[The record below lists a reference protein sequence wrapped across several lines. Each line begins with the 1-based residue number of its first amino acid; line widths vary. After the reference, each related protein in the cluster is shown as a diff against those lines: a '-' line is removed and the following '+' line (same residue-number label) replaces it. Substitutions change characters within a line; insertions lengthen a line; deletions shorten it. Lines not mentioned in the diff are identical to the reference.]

1 MNKKGGIF
9 LEKMYGNY
17 GRLQYM
23 GRDGNAYFTMR
34 VSKSALPFESEYN
47 TFACSGHVPEYN
59 QGYPLTL
66 YGEWQ
71 VSEEGKW
78 KFIVSGFEEDLKSGR
93 VLTQFLM
100 EHLDGVGEKTAEKI
114 AALGE
119 DLWNIVKT
127 DNVAELSAKTKI
139 KEDVCKM
146 TVALLQKKKIR
157 YEVYCFL
164 CRYGITDI
172 KVDNLVKDYG
182 NSTLK
187 MIQKDPYKILL
198 PRNIPFSVADE
209 IAFCEG
215 IEYYD
220 LSRLDAIFQEA
231 MHQCTFQGSTYATF
245 HDFLQKVRQVEK
257 KSLFGIDIPDGFLA
271 LAFQKSKHIYFDK
284 ENDRVYF
291 KKIWQSEETIV
302 RNVLRLKQT
311 KKTIGYDPKEIENVE
326 KALGISYETEQRN
339 AFHILD
345 DSGIKV
351 LTGGPGTGKTTLL
364 NGLLTVYQ
372 SRYPKANIV
381 LCSPTG
387 MASERMAESTGREAA
402 TVHKTLEYR
411 PFGGDDASFKNQADP
426 IVADCI
432 VVDESSMIDTELA
445 GMLLDAVPNGCLVLF
460 CGDVD
465 QLDSVGAG
473 AVLKDLIA
481 SEKIPVFRLKTLFR
495 QAEESSIVKN
505 ALKINQA
512 DTNLIQQ
519 KDFRIYRYQ
528 NNGDVKGLLDKLFP
542 EYRLSIF
549 DSTQLLSTT
558 KKSESG
564 TFAINRNLQNKLPF
578 EKGRTIH
585 RNGFVFHTGDK
596 IMTLRNNYDAGYFN
610 GDMGTII
617 NITDMGQMTIQIKHK
632 TVLMQNAWLEEI
644 MPAYAV
650 TVHKSQGS
658 EFDNVIIIVPQNP
671 SSLLDRSMIYT
682 AVTRAK
688 KNVFI
693 LSQNDALEQAI
704 RRDKKNKKR
713 TSLKEKIKNIA

>member
-1 MNKKGGIF
+1 M
-9 LEKMYGNY
+9 EKMYGNY

-23 GRDGNAYFTMR
+23 GKDGNAYFTMR
-34 VSKSALPFESEYN
+34 ISKSALPYESEYN
-47 TFACSGHVPEYN
+47 TFVCTGHVPEYN

-66 YGEWQ
+66 YGDWQ
-71 VSEEGKW
+71 VSEKGKW
-78 KFIVSGFEEDLKSGR
+78 KFIVSKFEEDLKSGR
-93 VLTQFLM
+93 VLVQFLM
-100 EHLDGVGEKTAEKI
+100 DNLDGVGEKTAEKL
-114 AALGE
+114 AALGDE
-119 DLWNIVKT
+119 LWNIVET
-127 DNVAELSAKTKI
+127 DNFAELSTKTKV
-139 KEDVCKM
+139 KEDICKM
-146 TVALLQKKKIR
+146 VVALLQKKEIR

-172 KVDNLVKDYG
+172 KVDNLIKDYG

-187 MIQKDPYKILL
+187 YIKEDPYKILI
-198 PRNIPFSVADE
+198 PRDIPFSVADE

-220 LSRLDAIFQEA
+220 FSRLDAIFKEA
-231 MHQCTFQGSTYATF
+231 MRQCTFQGSTYVAF
-245 HDFLQKVRQVEK
+245 HDFLKKVRQVEK
-257 KSLFGIDIPDGFLA
+257 DSLFGIDIPDGFLA
-271 LAFQKSKHIYFDK
+271 LTCQRSKNLYFDK
-284 ENDRVYF
+284 NTDRVYF
-291 KKIWQSEETIV
+291 KKIWKSEESIV
-302 RNVLRLKQT
+302 RNIVRLKQT
-311 KKTIGYDPKEIENVE
+311 QKNIGYDPKEVETVE
-326 KALGISYETEQRN
+326 KTLGISYETEQRK

-345 DSGIKV
+345 DSGVKV

-372 SRYPKANIV
+372 SQCPEAKIV

-387 MASERMAESTGREAA
+387 MASERMSESTGREAA

-411 PFGGDDASFKNQADP
+411 PFGGDDASFKNQTDP
-426 IVADCI
+426 ITADCI

-481 SEKIPVFRLKTLFR
+481 SEEVPVFRLKTLFR
-495 QAEESSIVKN
+495 QAKESGIVGN
-505 ALKINQA
+505 ALKVNQA
-512 DTNLIQQ
+512 DTNLTIQ
-519 KDFRIYRYQ
+519 KDFHILRYQ
-528 NNGDVKGLLDKLFP
+528 SNGDVKKMLDRLFP
-542 EYRLSIF
+542 EYRLNIF
-549 DSTQLLSTT
+549 DTTQLLSTT
-558 KKSESG
+558 KKGESG
-564 TFAINRNLQNKLPF
+564 TFAINRNLQDKLPF

-585 RNGFVFHTGDK
+585 RNGFIFHAGDK
-596 IMTLRNNYDAGYFN
+596 IMTLRNNYEAGYFN
-610 GDMGTII
+610 GDIGRII

-650 TVHKSQGS
+650 TIHKSQGS
-658 EFDNVIIIVPQNP
+658 EFDNVIIVIPQNP

-682 AVTRAK
+682 AITRAK

-693 LSQNDALEQAI
+693 LSQGDALEQAI
-704 RRDKKNKKR
+704 RKDRKNRKK
-713 TSLKEKIKNIA
+713 TSLAEKLKNVA

>member
-1 MNKKGGIF
+1 M
-9 LEKMYGNY
+9 EKMYGNY

-23 GRDGNAYFTMR
+23 GKDGNAYFTMR
-34 VSKSALPFESEYN
+34 ISKSALPYESEYN
-47 TFACSGHVPEYN
+47 TFVCTGHVPEYN

-66 YGEWQ
+66 YGDWQ
-71 VSEEGKW
+71 VSEKGKW
-78 KFIVSGFEEDLKSGR
+78 KFIVSKFEEDLKSGR
-93 VLTQFLM
+93 VLVQFLM
-100 EHLDGVGEKTAEKI
+100 DNLDGVGEKTAEKL
-114 AALGE
+114 AALGDE
-119 DLWNIVKT
+119 LWNIVET
-127 DNVAELSAKTKI
+127 DNFEELSTKTKV
-139 KEDVCKM
+139 KEDICKM
-146 TVALLQKKKIR
+146 AIALLQKKEIR

-172 KVDNLVKDYG
+172 KVDNLIKDYG

-187 MIQKDPYKILL
+187 YIKEDPYKILI
-198 PRNIPFSVADE
+198 PRDIPFSVADE

-220 LSRLDAIFQEA
+220 FSRLDAIFKEA
-231 MHQCTFQGSTYATF
+231 MRQCTFQGSTYVAF
-245 HDFLQKVRQVEK
+245 HDFLKKVRQVEK
-257 KSLFGIDIPDGFLA
+257 DSLFGIDIPDGFLA
-271 LAFQKSKHIYFDK
+271 LTCQRSKNLYFDK
-284 ENDRVYF
+284 KTDRVYF
-291 KKIWQSEETIV
+291 KKIWKSEESIV
-302 RNVLRLKQT
+302 RNIVRLKQT
-311 KKTIGYDPKEIENVE
+311 QKNIGYDPKEVETVE
-326 KALGISYETEQRN
+326 KTLGISYETEQRK

-345 DSGIKV
+345 DSGVKV

-372 SRYPKANIV
+372 SQCPEAKIV

-387 MASERMAESTGREAA
+387 MASERMSESTGREAA

-411 PFGGDDASFKNQADP
+411 PFGGDDASFKNQTDP
-426 IVADCI
+426 ITADCI

-481 SEKIPVFRLKTLFR
+481 SEEVPVFRLKTLFR
-495 QAEESSIVKN
+495 QAKESGIVGN

-512 DTNLIQQ
+512 DTNLTIQ
-519 KDFRIYRYQ
+519 KDFHILRYQ
-528 NNGDVKGLLDKLFP
+528 SNGDVKKILDRLFP
-542 EYRLSIF
+542 EYRLNIF
-549 DSTQLLSTT
+549 DTTQLLSTT
-558 KKSESG
+558 KKGESG
-564 TFAINRNLQNKLPF
+564 TLAINRNLQDKLPF

-585 RNGFVFHTGDK
+585 RNGFIFHAGDK
-596 IMTLRNNYDAGYFN
+596 IMTLRNNYEAGYFN
-610 GDMGTII
+610 GDIGRII

-650 TVHKSQGS
+650 TIHKSQGS
-658 EFDNVIIIVPQNP
+658 EFDNVIIVIPQNP

-682 AVTRAK
+682 AITRAK

-693 LSQNDALEQAI
+693 LSQGDALEQAI
-704 RRDKKNKKR
+704 RKDRKNRKK
-713 TSLKEKIKNIA
+713 TSLAEKLKNVA

>member
-1 MNKKGGIF
+1 M
-9 LEKMYGNY
+9 EKMYGNY
-17 GRLQYM
+17 GKLQYM
-23 GRDGNAYFTMR
+23 GKDGNAYFTMR
-34 VSKSALPFESEYN
+34 ISKSALPYESEYN
-47 TFACSGHVPEYN
+47 IFVCSGRVPEYN

-66 YGEWQ
+66 YGDWQ

-78 KFIVSGFEEDLKSGR
+78 KFIVSKFEEDLKSGR
-93 VLTQFLM
+93 VLVQFLM
-100 EHLDGVGEKTAEKI
+100 DNLDGVGEKTAEKL
-114 AALGE
+114 AALGDE
-119 DLWNIVKT
+119 LWDIVET
-127 DNVAELSAKTKI
+127 DNFAELSTKTKV

-146 TVALLQKKKIR
+146 AVALLQKKEIR
-157 YEVYCFL
+157 YAVYCFL

-172 KVDNLVKDYG
+172 KVDNLIKDYG

-187 MIQKDPYKILL
+187 YIKEDPYKILI
-198 PRNIPFSVADE
+198 PRDIPFSIADE

-220 LSRLDAIFQEA
+220 LSRLDAIFKEA
-231 MHQCTFQGSTYATF
+231 MRQCTFQGSTYASF
-245 HDFLQKVRQVEK
+245 HDFLHKVRQVEK
-257 KSLFGIDIPDGFLA
+257 NSLFGIDIPDGFLA
-271 LAFQKSKHIYFDK
+271 LACQKSKNLYFDK
-284 ENDRVYF
+284 NTDRVYF
-291 KKIWQSEETIV
+291 KKIWKSEESIV
-302 RNVLRLKQT
+302 RNIVRLKQT
-311 KKTIGYDPKEIENVE
+311 QKNIGYEPKEIEAVE
-326 KALGISYETEQRN
+326 KTLGISYETEQRK

-345 DSGIKV
+345 NSGVKV

-372 SRYPKANIV
+372 SRCPEAKIV

-387 MASERMAESTGREAA
+387 MASERMSESTGREAA

-411 PFGGDDASFKNQADP
+411 PFGGDDASFKNQTDP
-426 IVADCI
+426 ITADCI

-481 SEKIPVFRLKTLFR
+481 SEEVPVFRLKTLFR
-495 QAEESSIVKN
+495 QAKESGIVGN

-512 DTNLIQQ
+512 DTNLTIQ
-519 KDFRIYRYQ
+519 KDFHILRYQ
-528 NNGDVKGLLDKLFP
+528 SNGDVKKILDKLFP
-542 EYRLSIF
+542 EYRLNIF
-549 DSTQLLSTT
+549 DTTQLLSTT
-558 KKSESG
+558 KKGESG
-564 TFAINRNLQNKLPF
+564 TLAINRNLQDKLPF

-585 RNGFVFHTGDK
+585 RNGFIFHAGDK

-610 GDMGTII
+610 GDIGKII

-658 EFDNVIIIVPQNP
+658 EFDNVIIIIPQNP
-671 SSLLDRSMIYT
+671 SALLDRSMIYT

-693 LSQNDALEQAI
+693 LSQGDALEQAI
-704 RRDKKNKKR
+704 RKDKKNRKK
-713 TSLKEKIKNIA
+713 TSLAEKLKNVA

>member
-1 MNKKGGIF
+1 M
-9 LEKMYGNY
+9 EKMYGNY

-23 GRDGNAYFTMR
+23 GKDGNAYFTMR
-34 VSKSALPFESEYN
+34 VSKSALPYDSEYN
-47 TFACSGHVPEYN
+47 TFVCSGRVPEYN

-66 YGEWQ
+66 YGDWQ
-71 VSEEGKW
+71 VSEKGKW
-78 KFIVSGFEEDLKSGR
+78 KFIVSKFEEDLKSGR
-93 VLTQFLM
+93 VLVQFLM
-100 EHLDGVGEKTAEKI
+100 DNMDGVGEKTAEKL
-114 AALGE
+114 AALGDE
-119 DLWNIVKT
+119 LWNIVET
-127 DNVAELSAKTKI
+127 DNFAELSTKTKV

-146 TVALLQKKKIR
+146 AIALLQKKEMR

-172 KVDNLVKDYG
+172 KVDNLIKDYG

-187 MIQKDPYKILL
+187 YIKEDPYKILI
-198 PRNIPFSVADE
+198 PRDIPFSVADE

-220 LSRLDAIFQEA
+220 LSRLDAIFKEA
-231 MHQCTFQGSTYATF
+231 MRQCTFQGSTYVAF
-245 HDFLQKVRQVEK
+245 HDFLKKVRQVEK
-257 KSLFGIDIPDGFLA
+257 DSLFGIDIPDGFLA
-271 LAFQKSKHIYFDK
+271 LSCQKSKTLYFDK
-284 ENDRVYF
+284 NTDRVYF
-291 KKIWQSEETIV
+291 KKIWKSEDSIV
-302 RNVLRLKQT
+302 RNIIRLKQT
-311 KKTIGYDPKEIENVE
+311 QKNIGYDPKEIETVE
-326 KALGISYETEQRN
+326 KTLGISYETEQRK

-345 DSGIKV
+345 DSGVKV

-372 SRYPKANIV
+372 SQCPEAKIV

-387 MASERMAESTGREAA
+387 MASERMSESTGREAA

-426 IVADCI
+426 ITADCI
-432 VVDESSMIDTELA
+432 VIDESSMIDTELA

-481 SEKIPVFRLKTLFR
+481 SEEVPVFCLKTLFR
-495 QAEESSIVKN
+495 QAKESGIVRN

-512 DTNLIQQ
+512 DTNLTIQ
-519 KDFRIYRYQ
+519 KDFHILRYQ
-528 NNGDVKGLLDKLFP
+528 SNADVKKILDRLFP
-542 EYRLSIF
+542 EYRLNIF
-549 DSTQLLSTT
+549 DTTQLLSTT
-558 KKSESG
+558 KKGESG
-564 TFAINRNLQNKLPF
+564 TCAINRNLQDKLPF

-585 RNGFVFHTGDK
+585 RNGFIFHAGDK
-596 IMTLRNNYDAGYFN
+596 IMTLRNNYEAGYFN
-610 GDMGTII
+610 GDIGKII

-658 EFDNVIIIVPQNP
+658 EFDNVIIIIPQNP
-671 SSLLDRSMIYT
+671 SALLDRSMIYT

-693 LSQNDALEQAI
+693 LSQGDALEQAI
-704 RRDKKNKKR
+704 RKDKKNRKK
-713 TSLKEKIKNIA
+713 TSLAEKLKNVA

>member
-1 MNKKGGIF
+1 M
-9 LEKMYGNY
+9 EKMYGNY

-23 GRDGNAYFTMR
+23 GKDGNAYFTMR
-34 VSKSALPFESEYN
+34 ISKSALPYESEYN
-47 TFACSGHVPEYN
+47 TFVCTGHVPEYN

-66 YGEWQ
+66 YGDWQ
-71 VSEEGKW
+71 VSEKGKW
-78 KFIVSGFEEDLKSGR
+78 KFIVSKFEEDLKSGR
-93 VLTQFLM
+93 VLVQFLM
-100 EHLDGVGEKTAEKI
+100 DNLDGVGEKTAEKLV
-114 AALGE
+114 ALGDE
-119 DLWNIVKT
+119 LWNIVET
-127 DNVAELSAKTKI
+127 DNFEELSTKTKV
-139 KEDVCKM
+139 KEDICKM
-146 TVALLQKKKIR
+146 AIALLQKKEIR

-172 KVDNLVKDYG
+172 KVDNLIKDYG

-187 MIQKDPYKILL
+187 YIKEDPYKILI
-198 PRNIPFSVADE
+198 PRDIPFSVADE

-220 LSRLDAIFQEA
+220 FSRLDAIFKEA
-231 MHQCTFQGSTYATF
+231 MRQCTFQGSTYVAF
-245 HDFLQKVRQVEK
+245 HDFLKKVRQVEK
-257 KSLFGIDIPDGFLA
+257 DSLFGIDIPDGFLA
-271 LAFQKSKHIYFDK
+271 LTCQRSKNLYFDK
-284 ENDRVYF
+284 KTDRVYF
-291 KKIWQSEETIV
+291 KKIWKSEESIV
-302 RNVLRLKQT
+302 RNIVRLKQT
-311 KKTIGYDPKEIENVE
+311 QKNIGYDPKEVETVE
-326 KALGISYETEQRN
+326 KTLGISYETEQRK

-345 DSGIKV
+345 DSGVKV

-372 SRYPKANIV
+372 SQCPEAKIV

-387 MASERMAESTGREAA
+387 MASERMSESTGREAA

-411 PFGGDDASFKNQADP
+411 PFGGDDASFKNQTDP
-426 IVADCI
+426 ITADCI
-432 VVDESSMIDTELA
+432 VVDESSMINTELA

-481 SEKIPVFRLKTLFR
+481 SEEVPVFRLKTLFR
-495 QAEESSIVKN
+495 QAKESGIVGN

-512 DTNLIQQ
+512 DTNLTIQ
-519 KDFRIYRYQ
+519 KDFHILRYQ
-528 NNGDVKGLLDKLFP
+528 SNGDVKKILDRLFP
-542 EYRLSIF
+542 EYRLNIF
-549 DSTQLLSTT
+549 DTTQLLSTT
-558 KKSESG
+558 KKGESG
-564 TFAINRNLQNKLPF
+564 TLAINRNLQDKLPF

-585 RNGFVFHTGDK
+585 RNGFIFHAGDK
-596 IMTLRNNYDAGYFN
+596 IMTLRNNYEAGYFN
-610 GDMGTII
+610 GDIGRII

-650 TVHKSQGS
+650 TIHKSQGS
-658 EFDNVIIIVPQNP
+658 EFDNVIIIIPQNP

-693 LSQNDALEQAI
+693 LSQGDALEQAI
-704 RRDKKNKKR
+704 RKDRKNRKR
-713 TSLKEKIKNIA
+713 TSLAEKLKNVA

>member
-1 MNKKGGIF
+1 M
-9 LEKMYGNY
+9 EKMYGNY

-23 GRDGNAYFTMR
+23 GKDGNAYFTMR
-34 VSKSALPFESEYN
+34 ISKSALPYESEYN
-47 TFACSGHVPEYN
+47 TFVCTGHVPEYN

-66 YGEWQ
+66 YGDWQ
-71 VSEEGKW
+71 VSEKGKW
-78 KFIVSGFEEDLKSGR
+78 KFIVSKFEEDLKSGR
-93 VLTQFLM
+93 VLVQFLM
-100 EHLDGVGEKTAEKI
+100 DNLDGVGEKTAEKL
-114 AALGE
+114 AALGDE
-119 DLWNIVKT
+119 LWNIVET
-127 DNVAELSAKTKI
+127 DNFEELSTKTKV
-139 KEDVCKM
+139 KEDICKM
-146 TVALLQKKKIR
+146 AIALLQKKEIR

-172 KVDNLVKDYG
+172 KVDNLIKDYG

-187 MIQKDPYKILL
+187 YIKEDPYKILI
-198 PRNIPFSVADE
+198 PRDIPFSVADE

-220 LSRLDAIFQEA
+220 FSRLDAIFKEA
-231 MHQCTFQGSTYATF
+231 MRQCTFQGSTYVAF
-245 HDFLQKVRQVEK
+245 HDFLKKVRQVEK
-257 KSLFGIDIPDGFLA
+257 DSLFGIDIPDGFLA
-271 LAFQKSKHIYFDK
+271 LTCQRSKNLYFDK
-284 ENDRVYF
+284 KTDRVYF
-291 KKIWQSEETIV
+291 KKIWKSEESIV
-302 RNVLRLKQT
+302 RNIVRLKQT
-311 KKTIGYDPKEIENVE
+311 QKNIGYDPKEVETVE
-326 KALGISYETEQRN
+326 KTLGISYETEQRK

-345 DSGIKV
+345 DSGVKV

-372 SRYPKANIV
+372 SQCPEAKIV

-387 MASERMAESTGREAA
+387 MASERMSESTGREAA

-411 PFGGDDASFKNQADP
+411 PFGGDDASFKNQTDP
-426 IVADCI
+426 ITADCI

-481 SEKIPVFRLKTLFR
+481 SEEVPVFRLKTLFR
-495 QAEESSIVKN
+495 QAKESGIVGN

-512 DTNLIQQ
+512 DTNLTIQ
-519 KDFRIYRYQ
+519 KDFHILRYQ
-528 NNGDVKGLLDKLFP
+528 SNGDVKKILDRLFP
-542 EYRLSIF
+542 EYRLNIF
-549 DSTQLLSTT
+549 DTTQLLSTT
-558 KKSESG
+558 KKGESG
-564 TFAINRNLQNKLPF
+564 TLAINRNLQDKLPF

-585 RNGFVFHTGDK
+585 RNGFIFHAGDK
-596 IMTLRNNYDAGYFN
+596 IMTLRNNYEAGYFN
-610 GDMGTII
+610 GDIGRII

-650 TVHKSQGS
+650 TIHKSQGS
-658 EFDNVIIIVPQNP
+658 EFDNVIIIIPQNP

-693 LSQNDALEQAI
+693 LSQGDALEQAI
-704 RRDKKNKKR
+704 RKDRKNRKR
-713 TSLKEKIKNIA
+713 TSLAEKLKNVA